1 MRSETIRF
9 SDNEF
14 TLEQVDDP
22 VVTLKLKL
30 SASNE
35 IGWYHGKRRSL
46 WMLFLFLWRNI
57 WQNLIFKH

>member
-22 VVTLKLKL
+22 VVTLELKL

-35 IGWYHGKRRSL
+35 IGWYHGKRRS
-46 WMLFLFLWRNI
+46 
-57 WQNLIFKH
+57 